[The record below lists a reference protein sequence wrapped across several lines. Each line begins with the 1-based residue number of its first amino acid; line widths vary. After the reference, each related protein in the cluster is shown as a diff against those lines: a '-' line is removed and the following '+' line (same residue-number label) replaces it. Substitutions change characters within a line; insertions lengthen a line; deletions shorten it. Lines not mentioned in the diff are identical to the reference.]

1 MNKQRS
7 VCRVS
12 DRAGWWVSQVLS
24 WRSQGYLLGKVFQKF
39 PGVFSW
45 GAATVAVS
53 GGAGKG
59 CSLRALEL
67 PRYPWWRLSGCL
79 PRAPWQLCRRSAR
92 PSGLGPRAAGT
103 GGVQPHSRAG
113 IAGQPPCQA
122 PLWPHCPVRQALP
135 LSRAGGPRSQC
146 TEGEAKGASAHLWLL
161 RVKHRWGSA
170 LVPRRWLCRP
180 RALGHLLVSGCPCW
194 AGGCACSPPSLAV
207 FPRSGSRHT

>member
-1 MNKQRS
+1 MVGVPSTLLAFAGVLARESISEVPRGLFLGCCHSCGQWW
-7 VCRVS
+7 CRK
-12 DRAGWWVSQVLS
+12 GLQP
-24 WRSQGYLLGKVFQKF
+24 QGTGT
-39 PGVFSW
+39 PP
-45 GAATVAVS
+45 
-53 GGAGKG
+53 
-59 CSLRALEL
+59 L
-67 PRYPWWRLSGCL
+67 PLWRLSGCL

-122 PLWPHCPVRQALP
+122 PLWPHCHVRQALP
-135 LSRAGGPRSQC
+135 LSRTGGPRSQC

-180 RALGHLLVSGCPCW
+180 QALGDLLVSGCPCW

-207 FPRSGSRHT
+207 FLRSRSCHT

>member
-24 WRSQGYLLGKVFQKF
+24 WRSQKYLLGKLFQKF

-67 PRYPWWRLSGCL
+67 PRYPCGDCQDAFRGPRGSCAEGALGPWDWVPEPQALVESSL
-79 PRAPWQLCRRSAR
+79 IPVLALLASPRAR
-92 PSGLGPRAAGT
+92 
-103 GGVQPHSRAG
+103 
-113 IAGQPPCQA
+113 
-122 PLWPHCPVRQALP
+122 PHCGLIVL
-135 LSRAGGPRSQC
+135 
-146 TEGEAKGASAHLWLL
+146 
-161 RVKHRWGSA
+161 
-170 LVPRRWLCRP
+170 
-180 RALGHLLVSGCPCW
+180 
-194 AGGCACSPPSLAV
+194 
-207 FPRSGSRHT
+207 